1 MNNIITLTEN
11 IIYLCIIFH
20 WQTKY
25 NVEEKNKRILSND
38 RVWSDGVWSD
48 GVAVYAF
55 YKGTA
60 IYNNT
65 YLEQRTLVRFVFLGL
80 LVLDLCVY
88 FVDRCLSF
96 FFLSLCCLSFDLQI
110 LITLFGIFKLFFK
123 PNEKIRKTKK
133 SLQFTPLFRD
143 KMSKITFLLLE

>member
-1 MNNIITLTEN
+1 M
-11 IIYLCIIFH
+11 
-20 WQTKY
+20 
-25 NVEEKNKRILSND
+25 
-38 RVWSDGVWSD
+38 
-48 GVAVYAF
+48 AVYTY
-55 YKGTA
+55 YKATA

-80 LVLDLCVY
+80 LVLDFCVY

-110 LITLFGIFKLFFK
+110 LITLFGIFK
-123 PNEKIRKTKK
+123 PNEKFRKTKK

-143 KMSKITFLLLE
+143 KMSKITF